1 MIKRYAKSWWKWLKY
16 EPNDPRFCAGGVI
29 KITVIGGGTGL
40 SNLLRGLKKYS
51 NQISAIVTVADG
63 GGSTGKL
70 REEFD
75 MLAPGDIRQCISALA
90 HDEDLFSD
98 LFEHRFSNDKKI
110 LGGHTLGNIW
120 ITALT
125 DHFGSFEKA
134 IEVTSEIFQTAGKVL
149 PSTLDNVHLCV
160 EYEDGTTLKGE
171 HHLDEVVKKIKRVFF
186 DKKDIGLNMA
196 EVADFTFNGNQP
208 SNDSDDWFLMK

>member
-125 DHFGSFEKA
+125 DPLHPACNCQYSNCYCKQDDN
-134 IEVTSEIFQTAGKVL
+134 SYYNKK
-149 PSTLDNVHLCV
+149 PSLFHITLHLLC
-160 EYEDGTTLKGE
+160 
-171 HHLDEVVKKIKRVFF
+171 
-186 DKKDIGLNMA
+186 
-196 EVADFTFNGNQP
+196 Q
-208 SNDSDDWFLMK
+208 